1 MKHITAL
8 ILALCMALLLIPAQA
23 ETVAY
28 TDEQLQ
34 QLLGTLFSQVGQPTP
49 EPDADA
55 PAHPQI
61 TEAPAPETEAPAEAA
76 PVFDLNSLLSG
87 LSGLLTGQTPD
98 PNATAN
104 GENAQGFDLNGMLN
118 SALSG
123 LSDMLNNGQTPGPS
137 ATANGENAQGF
148 DLNGM
153 INSALNGLSGL
164 LTGQT
169 PDPNA
174 TAEGGD
180 SQGFDLNG
188 MMGNL
193 FAYLG
198 SQEDERA
205 FSATDTLES
214 VLGETVLP
222 ENRVPVENKVSFYGD
237 WVMRRFT
244 VAGVEFNMEQLAES
258 GMDLATRVT
267 LAEDALTVSMN
278 GREKT
283 EAAQTELVD
292 GALRITIQGETSTA
306 CITDAGE
313 LAMCESIIT
322 MYFVPAE

>member
-87 LSGLLTGQTPD
+87 LLTGQTPD
-98 PNATAN
+98 PNTTAN

-123 LSDMLNNGQTPGPS
+123 LSGMLNNGQTPGPS
-137 ATANGENAQGF
+137 
-148 DLNGM
+148 
-153 INSALNGLSGL
+153 
-164 LTGQT
+164 
-169 PDPNA
+169 A